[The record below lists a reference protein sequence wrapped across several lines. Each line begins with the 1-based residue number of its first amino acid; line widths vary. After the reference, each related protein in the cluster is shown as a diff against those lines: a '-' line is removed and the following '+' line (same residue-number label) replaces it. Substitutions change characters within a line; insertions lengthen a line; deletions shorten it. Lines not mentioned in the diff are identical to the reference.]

1 MPSVRPGGE
10 RDAAHRRALA
20 WLCTLALVLLALPFL
35 LPAMPQPQHYHDF
48 ADRRG
53 WLGIPNFGDVVSNAA
68 FLFAALAGAWAM
80 RGERFRAMPAAPR
93 RAYRTMFAGLALTA
107 FGSAWYHWAPSDA
120 RLVWDRLPMTLVFM
134 PLLAAT
140 LAERLHWRSDLPL
153 VALCLLG
160 VASVAGWKFGGNLT
174 PYLVAQVGAI
184 LLLLACVLLLPSQWT
199 GRGALFA
206 AMGWYLV
213 AFLCERG
220 DHAVFAFTRGM
231 VSGHTC
237 KHIAAALALY
247 CVAAMLRRQQLRME
261 RA

>member
-1 MPSVRPGGE
+1 MAILSADTI
-10 RDAAHRRALA
+10 DARRRRALP
-20 WLCTLALVLLALPFL
+20 WLCALALALLALPFL
-35 LPAMPQPQHYHDF
+35 LPAMPQPQDYHDF

-53 WLGIPNFGDVVSNAA
+53 RLGIPNCNDVVSNAA

-80 RGERFRAMPAAPR
+80 RVAAFRAMPDAPR
-93 RAYRTMFAGLALTA
+93 RAYGMMFAGLALTA
-107 FGSAWYHWAPSDA
+107 FGSAYYHWAPSDA

-140 LAERLHWRSDLPL
+140 LTERLHWRSGLPL

-160 VASVAGWKFGGNLT
+160 IASVASWKFGGNLV

-184 LLLLACVLLLPSQWT
+184 LLLLACLLLLPSAWT

-206 AMGWYLV
+206 ALGWYLV

-220 DHAVFAFTRGM
+220 DHAVFAFTNGTI
-231 VSGHTC
+231 SGHTC
-237 KHIAAALALY
+237 KHIAAALAFF
-247 CVAAMLRRQQLRME
+247 CIAAMLRRQQPRAE